1 MNTRKPE
8 TLLFFPDYGEN
19 NKMSAE
25 DETFVGERR
34 MRRELQEAI
43 NAPRLVP
50 RAISARLSGDAA
62 PPPKTSPPTT
72 DADNVRHAL
81 NTLLSS
87 PTALHDHATPADRL
101 RLVHAA
107 TCRDPMRAVHANPQG
122 SLIATAAVAVA
133 VGALVATLLSS
144 SSAQSSPAPSS
155 TSCRRA
161 VDRMLHYA

>member
-1 MNTRKPE
+1 M
-8 TLLFFPDYGEN
+8 D
-19 NKMSAE
+19 E

-50 RAISARLSGDAA
+50 RAISARLSGDA
-62 PPPKTSPPTT
+62 PPPKAPSHAPTT
-72 DADNVRHAL
+72 DADKVRHAL
-81 NTLLSS
+81 DTLLST
-87 PTALHDHATPADRL
+87 PTALHEHATPADRL

-122 SLIATAAVAVA
+122 SLLATAAVAVA

-144 SSAQSSPAPSS
+144 SSSARSAPAPS